1 MSTVT
6 IEPIQF
12 GQRAV
17 RARTFRLFINK
28 ATIRAFSLTILLFAL
43 LLLLYWGYNTIQ
55 EKQFAL
61 RKNIP
66 IAKLRLS
73 DLPPPPS
80 NSDAPPPP
88 PPPTQVSMTA
98 GPAAR
103 AGTPVPVPDA
113 LLDPNLKDFANTDD
127 LSRASAIGGD
137 GTDFGGFDN
146 IGDGNISVT
155 NDVKVNTRE
164 EIPDPDEF
172 VAVEKEPNV
181 DLAQLQKNVEYP
193 EMAKRAGVE
202 GKVSIRVLVSKTGK
216 PKKTIIESSDSD
228 LLNDAATKAVMKTSF
243 TPAIQNGSPIDCWV
257 SIPIVFRLR

>member
-1 MSTVT
+1 MTSI
-6 IEPIQF
+6 IETFQF

-17 RARTFRLFINK
+17 RARTFKLFINK
-28 ATIRAFSLTILLFAL
+28 ATFRAFYITIGLFLL

-55 EKQFAL
+55 EKQLAL

-66 IAKLRLS
+66 IAKLKLS

-80 NSDAPPPP
+80 NSDVPPPP
-88 PPPTQVSMTA
+88 PPPSQVSMAA

-113 LLDPNLKDFANTDD
+113 QLDPNLKDFANTDD

-137 GTDFGGFDN
+137 GTDVGGFDN
-146 IGDGNISVT
+146 IGDGNISVD

-181 DLAQLQKNVEYP
+181 DLGQLQKNVEYP

-228 LLNDAATKAVMKTSF
+228 LLNDAATKAVMKTTF